1 VLVSDKI
8 IAALKD
14 SDKPLNTV
22 QICERTGVS
31 IPQTYLP
38 LFRLRQAGT
47 ITRERNEVGHLVYAI
62 DNSVIN
68 SLPEYKLEQPP
79 AAVTPKPKKKVGRPK
94 GSAGKPKMTP
104 EQTNHLLSIV
114 SENIQKHG
122 VVKKWVSEEEHT
134 QVKKRMEAYEKQW
147 LDALAVID
155 YLERKKV

>member
-62 DNSVIN
+62 DNTVIN
-68 SLPEYKLEQPP
+68 SIP
-79 AAVTPKPKKKVGRPK
+79 APKEDKPTVVAPKPKKKLGRPK
-94 GSAGKPKMTP
+94 GSTKKPQPTP
-104 EQTNHLLSIV
+104 APTTVTLSEV
-114 SENIQKHG
+114 SKFVRG
-122 VVKKWVSEEEHT
+122 SWVSTAEHEA
-134 QVKKRMEAYEKQW
+134 VKNQRDAYEKQW